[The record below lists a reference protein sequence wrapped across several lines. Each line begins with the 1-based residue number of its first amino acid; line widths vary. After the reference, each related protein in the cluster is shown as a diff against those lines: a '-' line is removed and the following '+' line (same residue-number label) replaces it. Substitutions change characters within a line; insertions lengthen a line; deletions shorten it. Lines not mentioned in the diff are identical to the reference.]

1 MSNLDKARVE
11 RLLAELGQYLE
22 ERGESAQMYLVGG
35 AAMALAYD
43 RKRLTR
49 DLDAVFIPKE
59 MVYEAARVIAGR
71 HDDLDEGWLNDA
83 VKGLIPPG
91 YDDNQQV
98 VYCAPGL
105 SVAVASPEYMLAM
118 KVHAA
123 RAERDGEDIILLAQ
137 RLNLTSSEQVLD
149 LAEAI
154 WGPGRLQPKSQFV
167 VQELVDAHF
176 RR

>member
-59 MVYEAARVIAGR
+59 KVYEAARVIAGR

-83 VKGLIPPG
+83 VKGLIPL
-91 YDDNQQV
+91 DTMTTSRSST
-98 VYCAPGL
+98 APQD
-105 SVAVASPEYMLAM
+105 Y
-118 KVHAA
+118 
-123 RAERDGEDIILLAQ
+123 R
-137 RLNLTSSEQVLD
+137 
-149 LAEAI
+149 
-154 WGPGRLQPKSQFV
+154 SQWR
-167 VQELVDAHF
+167 H
-176 RR
+176 RSTCWR